1 MKLTRHTA
9 RNLFFN
15 LGQVALKE
23 MNAEVLENV
32 MHNFDA
38 VRKVNEDIT
47 KLAEELAKRLYGDPQ
62 TMEED
67 VKKDY
72 TDFMA
77 IIAKLEKATETE
89 KRVEY
94 IEAAKAAFPELFK
107 TYEKQIAVLT
117 GLLNK
122 EIEVDIQPL
131 DKAKF
136 AAGII
141 KGNENWSA
149 FGVDAIFGAM
159 YAEEEKKEADFS
171 ELDELLKD

>member
-1 MKLTRHTA
+1 MKLTRITA

-23 MNAEVLENV
+23 MDAEVLESV
-32 MHNFDA
+32 MANFDA
-38 VRKVNEDIT
+38 VRKVNEDFT

-62 TMEED
+62 SMDEKE
-67 VKKDY
+67 KKEY
-72 TDFMA
+72 TDFME
-77 IIAKLEKATETE
+77 IIGKFERATDNE
-89 KRVEY
+89 KRLEFLGLAQSSY
-94 IEAAKAAFPELFK
+94 PELFK
-107 TYEKQIAVLT
+107 LYEKQISVLT

-122 EIEVDIQPL
+122 EVEVDIQTV

-141 KGNENWSA
+141 KGNEKWSA
-149 FGVDAIFGAM
+149 FNVDAVFGAM
-159 YAEEEKKEADFS
+159 YEVEEKKESDFS